1 MEDALQRRILVG
13 LTSVAVVAAGLTA
26 LVTGADAAPPVG
38 AQQAAN
44 EAVGVDDLPSASE
57 QKRRDMRQEALSD
70 VLSGKR
76 KAVKRGD
83 STVVKMGKK
92 AAAKSK
98 NKAKKAGEVD
108 QYVELGR
115 EKTDKIFVVLVEFGN
130 ERHPDYP
137 DQDTDPNTAGP
148 AKFDGPL
155 HNQIPEPDRSKD
167 NSTIWQKDY
176 SRQHYQDL
184 YFSHDPK
191 VDSVK
196 NYYEKQSSGRYS
208 VDGTVS
214 DWVKVKY
221 NEARYGRSNGFPCG
235 SNVCN
240 NSFNLIQDGVNAWYD
255 SQIAAGQTPEQVKA
269 TLAEYD
275 VWDRNDFDGDGNF
288 DEPDGYLDHFQ
299 IVHAGGDQA
308 DGDPIYGEDAAWSHR
323 SFVFQGTTTGPDGNL
338 QGGTQVGTSGIWV
351 GDYTMQPEN
360 GGLGVFA
367 HEYGHDLGLPDLY
380 DTSGGG
386 NNSINWWSLMAQQR
400 VSGPGEVLGSR
411 VNDMDPWSKLQ
422 LGWFDYETVVAG
434 QNKTLN
440 LGPHEYNSAKPQG
453 AVVVLPDK
461 DVTFDYGKPFA
472 GENQW
477 WSTSGDDLDN
487 TMVRDVDLTGATSA
501 SLTLKARYDIEEDF
515 DYLYTQVSADGGET
529 WTSVDGT
536 VGGKAFGKDA
546 NGDPAITGGS
556 DSQWLDMNVP
566 LDAFAGKA
574 IKLRFRY
581 KTDGGVAP
589 PGFFADEI
597 AVNADGKPV
606 FTDGAE
612 SGDNGWTLDGFRTAQ
627 QTETLPFDQ
636 FYIVSNR
643 TYESYDQYMKTGPYN
658 FGDPAKPDWVEHF
671 PYDTGLGVWY
681 WDTSQPDNNTSE
693 HPGEGLILPVD
704 AHPAPIYN
712 LEGQAW
718 RERIAAYDATFST
731 HKAPSFTLS
740 VNGKPSYVRGQ
751 NAVPLFDDTKKYWYE
766 EQPNAGTLLPKT
778 GTTIKV
784 LSQDGTSMKV
794 KFGKK

>member
-13 LTSVAVVAAGLTA
+13 LTSVAMVAAGLTA
-26 LVTGADAAPPVG
+26 LVTGAQAAPPVNPQST
-38 AQQAAN
+38 A
-44 EAVGVDDLPSASE
+44 EATGVDDLPSPAE
-57 QKRRDMRQEALSD
+57 EKRRDMRKEALAD

-76 KAVKRGD
+76 KAEKRGD
-83 STVVKMGKK
+83 SVVVKMGKK

-98 NKAKKAGEVD
+98 NKAKGGQVD
-108 QYVELGR
+108 QYVELAR

-137 DQDTDPNTAGP
+137 DQDTDPDTPGP
-148 AKFDGPL
+148 QTFDGPL

-167 NSTIWQKDY
+167 NSTIWQADY

-184 YFSHDPK
+184 YFSDDPN

-208 VDGTVS
+208 VDGEVS

-240 NSFNLIQDGVNAWYD
+240 NSYNLIQDGVSAWYD
-255 SQIAAGQTPEQVKA
+255 SQIAAGRTAAEVKA
-269 TLAEYD
+269 DLAQYD

-323 SFVFQGTTTGPDGNL
+323 SFVFPGTATGPSGNL
-338 QGGTQVGTSGIWV
+338 QGGTQVGDTGLWV

-360 GGLGVFA
+360 GGLGVFC

-386 NNSINWWSLMAQQR
+386 SNSINWWSLMAQQR

-422 LGWFDYETVVAG
+422 LGWLDYETVVSG
-434 QNKTLN
+434 QTKTLN

-453 AVVVLPDK
+453 VVVVLPDK

-487 TMVRDVDLTGATSA
+487 TMAREVDLTGKTSA
-501 SLTLKARYDIEEDF
+501 ALTLKARYDIEADF
-515 DYLYTQVSADGGET
+515 DYLYTQVSTDGGET
-529 WTSVDGT
+529 WTSLDGT
-536 VGGKAFGKDA
+536 VGGNPFGKDS
-546 NGDPAITGGS
+546 NNDPAITGSS
-556 DSQWLDMNVP
+556 DNQWLDMNVP
-566 LDAFAGKA
+566 LDAYAGQTVQ
-574 IKLRFRY
+574 LRFRY

-597 AVNADGKPV
+597 SVVADGQPL

-612 SGDNGWTLDGFRTAQ
+612 NGDNGWTLNGFRTAQ

-636 FYIVSNR
+636 FYIASNR

-658 FGDPAKPDWVEHF
+658 FGDPAKPDWVQHF

-693 HPGEGLILPVD
+693 HPGTGLILPVD

-712 LEGQAW
+712 LEGQPW
-718 RERIAAYDATFST
+718 RERIAGYDATFSL
-731 HKAPSFTLS
+731 HKAPSFTLD

-766 EQPNAGTLLPKT
+766 EQPNAGLLLPKT

-784 LSQDGTSMKV
+784 QSESGTSMKIRIGT
-794 KFGKK
+794 K

>member
-1 MEDALQRRILVG
+1 
-13 LTSVAVVAAGLTA
+13 
-26 LVTGADAAPPVG
+26 
-38 AQQAAN
+38 
-44 EAVGVDDLPSASE
+44 
-57 QKRRDMRQEALSD
+57 
-70 VLSGKR
+70 
-76 KAVKRGD
+76 
-83 STVVKMGKK
+83 
-92 AAAKSK
+92 
-98 NKAKKAGEVD
+98 
-108 QYVELGR
+108 
-115 EKTDKIFVVLVEFGN
+115 
-130 ERHPDYP
+130 
-137 DQDTDPNTAGP
+137 
-148 AKFDGPL
+148 
-155 HNQIPEPDRSKD
+155 
-167 NSTIWQKDY
+167 
-176 SRQHYQDL
+176 
-184 YFSHDPK
+184 
-191 VDSVK
+191 
-196 NYYEKQSSGRYS
+196 
-208 VDGTVS
+208 
-214 DWVKVKY
+214 
-221 NEARYGRSNGFPCG
+221 
-235 SNVCN
+235 
-240 NSFNLIQDGVNAWYD
+240 
-255 SQIAAGQTPEQVKA
+255 
-269 TLAEYD
+269 
-275 VWDRNDFDGDGNF
+275 
-288 DEPDGYLDHFQ
+288 
-299 IVHAGGDQA
+299 
-308 DGDPIYGEDAAWSHR
+308 
-323 SFVFQGTTTGPDGNL
+323 
-338 QGGTQVGTSGIWV
+338 
-351 GDYTMQPEN
+351 
-360 GGLGVFA
+360 
-367 HEYGHDLGLPDLY
+367 
-380 DTSGGG
+380 
-386 NNSINWWSLMAQQR
+386 
-400 VSGPGEVLGSR
+400 VLGSR

-501 SLTLKARYDIEEDF
+501 ALTLKARYDIEEDF

-556 DSQWLDMNVP
+556 DNQWLDMNVP

-612 SGDNGWTLDGFRTAQ
+612 SGDNGWTVDGFRTAQ

-643 TYESYDQYMKTGPYN
+643 TYESYDQYMKAGPYN

-712 LEGQAW
+712 LEGQPW

-784 LSQDGTSMKV
+784 LSENGTSLKV
-794 KFGKK
+794 RFGKK

>member
-13 LTSVAVVAAGLTA
+13 LTSVAVAAAGLTA
-26 LVTGADAAPPVG
+26 VVTGADAAPPVG
-38 AQQAAN
+38 QQNSMN
-44 EAVGVDDLPSASE
+44 EAVGVDDLPSAAE

-92 AAAKSK
+92 AAANSK
-98 NKAKKAGEVD
+98 KAKKAGEVD

-137 DQDTDPNTAGP
+137 DQDTDPNTPGP
-148 AKFDGPL
+148 QTFDGPL

-167 NSTIWQKDY
+167 NSTIWQEDY

-184 YFSHDPK
+184 YFSDDPDA
-191 VDSVK
+191 DSVK

-214 DWVKVKY
+214 DWVKVNY

-240 NSFNLIQDGVNAWYD
+240 NSYNLIQDGVNSWYD

-269 TLAEYD
+269 ALAQYD
-275 VWDRNDFDGDGNF
+275 LWDRNDFDGDGNF

-308 DGDPIYGEDAAWSHR
+308 DGDPIFGEDAAWSHR

-386 NNSINWWSLMAQQR
+386 SNSINWWSLMAQQR
-400 VSGPGEVLGSR
+400 VSGPGEVLGTR
-411 VNDMDPWSKLQ
+411 VNDMDPWSKMQ
-422 LGWFDYETVVAG
+422 LGWFDYETVVSG

-461 DVTFDYGKPFA
+461 DVTFDYGAPFA

-487 TMVRDVDLTGATSA
+487 SMVRDVDLTGATSA

-515 DYLYTQVSADGGET
+515 DYLYTQASTDGGET
-529 WTSVDGT
+529 WTTLDGT
-536 VGGKAFGKDA
+536 VGGQPFGKDA
-546 NGDPAITGGS
+546 NNDPAITGTS
-556 DSQWLDMNVP
+556 DKQWLDMNVP
-566 LDAFAGKA
+566 LDSLAGKA
-574 IKLRFRY
+574 AKLRFRY

-589 PGFFADEI
+589 AGFFADEI
-597 AVNADGKPV
+597 AINVDGAPV

-612 SGDNGWTLDGFRTAQ
+612 NGDNGWTLDGFRTAQ

-636 FYIVSNR
+636 YYIVSNR

-658 FGDPAKPDWVEHF
+658 FGDPAKPDWVQHF

-718 RERIAAYDATFST
+718 RERIAAYDATFSL
-731 HKAPSFTLS
+731 HKAPSFTLN

-766 EQPNAGTLLPKT
+766 EQPNAGIKLPAT

-784 LSQDGTSMKV
+784 QAENGTSMKIRI
-794 KFGKK
+794 GKK

>member
-13 LTSVAVVAAGLTA
+13 LTSVAMVAAGLTA
-26 LVTGADAAPPVG
+26 LVTGADAAPPVSP
-38 AQQAAN
+38 N
-44 EAVGVDDLPSASE
+44 STVNDAVGVDDLPSAAE
-57 QKRRDMRQEALSD
+57 EKRRDMRQEAVSD
-70 VLSGKR
+70 LLSGTR
-76 KAVKRGD
+76 KAEKRGS

-98 NKAKKAGEVD
+98 AKKAGQVD
-108 QYVELGR
+108 QYVELSR

-137 DQDTDPNTAGP
+137 DQDTDPNTPGP
-148 AKFDGPL
+148 QTFDGPL

-167 NSTIWQKDY
+167 NSTIWQHDF
-176 SRQHYQDL
+176 SRQHFQDL
-184 YFSHDPK
+184 YFSDDPNAE
-191 VDSVK
+191 SVRS
-196 NYYEKQSSGRYS
+196 YYEKQSSGRYS
-208 VDGTVS
+208 VDGEVS

-255 SQIAAGQTPEQVKA
+255 SQIAAGRTPAQVKA
-269 TLAEYD
+269 DLAQYD
-275 VWDRNDFDGDGNF
+275 LWDRNDFDGDGNF
-288 DEPDGYLDHFQ
+288 NEPDGYLDHFQ

-308 DGDPIYGEDAAWSHR
+308 DGDPVFGEDAAWSHR
-323 SFVFQGTTTGPDGNL
+323 SFVFQGTTTGPEGNL

-360 GGLGVFA
+360 GGLGVFC

-386 NNSINWWSLMAQQR
+386 NNDINWWSLMAQQR
-400 VSGPGEVLGSR
+400 VAAAGEPVGLR

-422 LGWFDYETVVAG
+422 LGWLDYETVVAG
-434 QNKTLN
+434 QTKTLN
-440 LGPHEYNSAKPQG
+440 LGPHEYNSAKAQG

-461 DVTFDYGKPFA
+461 EVTFDYGAPFA
-472 GENQW
+472 GANQW

-487 TMVRDVDLTGATSA
+487 TMSREVDLTGATTA

-515 DYLYTQVSADGGET
+515 DYLYTQASTDGGAT
-529 WTSVDGT
+529 WATLQGT
-536 VGGKAFGKDA
+536 VGGQPFGVDA
-546 NGDPAITGGS
+546 NGDPALTGANEG
-556 DSQWLDMNVP
+556 WEDMVVP
-566 LDAFAGKA
+566 LDAYAGQKVQ
-574 IKLRFRY
+574 LRFRY

-597 AVNADGKPV
+597 AVNADGQPV

-612 SGDNGWTLDGFRTAQ
+612 NGDNGWTLDGFRTTE

-643 TYESYDQYMKTGPYN
+643 TYESYDKYMKTGPYN
-658 FGDPAKPDWVEHF
+658 FGDPAKPDWVQNF

-693 HPGEGLILPVD
+693 HPGEGLILSVD

-712 LEGQAW
+712 LEGQPW
-718 RERIAAYDATFST
+718 RERIAGYDATFSK
-731 HKAPSFTLS
+731 HKAPSFTLD

-751 NAVPLFDDTKKYWYE
+751 NAQPLFDDTGKFWYE
-766 EQPNAGTLLPKT
+766 EQPNAGVKLPAT
-778 GTTIKV
+778 GTTIRV
-784 LSQDGTSMKV
+784 QSESGTSMKV